1 VLVRFDEGNR
11 YVLQPLVAHRS
22 DVPLGPAA
30 RALLDDVIL
39 EASASPKRRTA

>member
-11 YVLQPLVAHRS
+11 YVLQPLVAHRATS
-22 DVPLGPAA
+22 PLGSAA

-39 EASASPKRRTA
+39 EASRVAKRRTA